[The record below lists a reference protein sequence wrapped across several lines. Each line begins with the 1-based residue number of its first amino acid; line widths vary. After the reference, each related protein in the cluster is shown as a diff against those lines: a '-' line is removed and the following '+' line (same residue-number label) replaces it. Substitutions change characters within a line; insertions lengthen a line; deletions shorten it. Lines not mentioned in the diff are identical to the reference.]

1 MKKKIHNLMAL
12 ILASAAVLG
21 SGAILSS
28 CGDQGGNT
36 PHDSSDVLGYK
47 ITVVGEGFTVSG
59 LPEEGTAAEGTR
71 IRFTVTAT
79 EEGKVVGTVKVNGET
94 LTAGGGGRYSF
105 NMPAQDVTITITVAG
120 VSAINIDT
128 TEAKTAFL
136 LGSTFDSNGL
146 KVKATM
152 DSGEEVEVSTGFS
165 VSSPD
170 LTSIG
175 TKSVEV
181 SYGGKSVSY
190 NIAVGELTRGGVLLS
205 NKNGKAVLTID
216 GTYTGFTSAAQLT
229 EAAKGTYF
237 FDLQYNASFSSA
249 APGWERNLKSG
260 EIVYGDNGE
269 GKFAFDVDVSTLLA
283 AGGKGVGYTMHFNTL
298 NTSGQDVG
306 EPGDWKVSERVDQEI
321 TIGNRKYTLM
331 GRPGSESGSEFWGNY
346 GLIIVDDTT
355 AAMNATDIDLTVSE
369 NKVYATVKGV
379 FSNLDTASL
388 DGKILC
394 DIQELYAWTEI
405 ANLAA
410 GTFSTEVTDASTNSG
425 TFSIAFDVTGKLGGA
440 NPYFFHFHYDEGG
453 NPVANEHNINW
464 DASSMSEKSV
474 VDPTNGNTIKFQ
486 KNTTTDWS
494 SNLAVLKV
502 ETKDFVKAT
511 SASFAADGEKALF
524 TLGGAY
530 HGITTNENNEY
541 RFSIQAFDSWEYVVG
556 GDSEVAADLALVAG
570 ADEGG
575 TFTISVDL
583 AGKLASGKQYFCHF
597 GPGEGD
603 GPNLAAF
610 ENTEAASFKVGEG
623 TYSLSIYSGATA
635 ESDTWRNGLITLA
648 YVAD

>member
-21 SGAILSS
+21 SGALLSA
-28 CGDQGGNT
+28 CGDNGNT

-79 EEGKVVGTVKVNGET
+79 EEGKVVGTVKVNDET

-152 DSGEEVEVSTGFS
+152 DSGEEVEVSNGFS

-405 ANLAA
+405 GNMAA
-410 GTFSTEVTDASTNSG
+410 ATFTSEVTDASSNSG
-425 TFSIAFDVTGKLGGA
+425 TFSIAFDVMSTTSTGM
-440 NPYFFHFHYDEGG
+440 P
-453 NPVANEHNINW
+453 P
-464 DASSMSEKSV
+464 
-474 VDPTNGNTIKFQ
+474 
-486 KNTTTDWS
+486 
-494 SNLAVLKV
+494 
-502 ETKDFVKAT
+502 
-511 SASFAADGEKALF
+511 
-524 TLGGAY
+524 
-530 HGITTNENNEY
+530 
-541 RFSIQAFDSWEYVVG
+541 R
-556 GDSEVAADLALVAG
+556 
-570 ADEGG
+570 
-575 TFTISVDL
+575 
-583 AGKLASGKQYFCHF
+583 
-597 GPGEGD
+597 
-603 GPNLAAF
+603 
-610 ENTEAASFKVGEG
+610 
-623 TYSLSIYSGATA
+623 
-635 ESDTWRNGLITLA
+635 
-648 YVAD
+648 

>member
-21 SGAILSS
+21 SGALLSA
-28 CGDQGGNT
+28 CGDNGNT

-152 DSGEEVEVSTGFS
+152 DSGEEVEVSNGFS

-379 FSNLDTASL
+379 FSNLDTA
-388 DGKILC
+388 
-394 DIQELYAWTEI
+394 
-405 ANLAA
+405 
-410 GTFSTEVTDASTNSG
+410 
-425 TFSIAFDVTGKLGGA
+425 IAFDVTGKLGGA

-610 ENTEAASFKVGEG
+610 ENTEAASFKVGGG

>member
-59 LPEEGTAAEGTR
+59 LPEEENVAEGTR
-71 IRFTVTAT
+71 IRFTITPT
-79 EEGKVVGTVKVNGET
+79 EEGKVVGTVKVNDEV

-105 NMPAQDVTITITVAG
+105 NMPAENVTITITVAG

-136 LGSTFDSNGL
+136 VGSTFDSTGL

-152 DSGEEVEVSTGFS
+152 DSGEQIDIASGYS

-170 LTSIG
+170 LTTAGSK
-175 TKSVEV
+175 TVEV
-181 SYGGKSVSY
+181 TYGGKTLTY

-205 NKNGKAVLTID
+205 EKNGKATLTID
-216 GTYTGFTSAAQLT
+216 GSYSGFNSAEELT
-229 EAAKGTYF
+229 MAAKGTYY

-249 APGWERNLKSG
+249 APGWERNLKTG
-260 EIVYGDNGE
+260 EITFLGNGE
-269 GKFAFDVDVSTLLA
+269 GKFVFDVDVSGLLA
-283 AGGKGVGYTMHFNTL
+283 AGGKGIGYTMHFNTL

-321 TIGNRKYTLM
+321 TIGSRQYKLI

-355 AAMNATDIDLTVSE
+355 ASMNATDVDLSVKD

-379 FSNLDTASL
+379 YSHLDATAL

-405 ANLAA
+405 GNMAA
-410 GTFSTEVTDASTNSG
+410 ATFTSEVTDASSSSG
-425 TFSIAFDVTGKLGGA
+425 TFAISFDVTGKLGGA

-453 NPVANEHNINW
+453 NPVANEHNVNW

-502 ETKDFVKAT
+502 ETVDFVRAT

-541 RFSIQAFDSWEYVVG
+541 RFSIQAFDSWEYAVG
-556 GDSEVAADLALVAG
+556 GDSAVEAQLAL
-570 ADEGG
+570 DENNG

-610 ENTEAASFKVGEG
+610 ENTEAASFKVGGG

>member
-1 MKKKIHNLMAL
+1 
-12 ILASAAVLG
+12 
-21 SGAILSS
+21 
-28 CGDQGGNT
+28 
-36 PHDSSDVLGYK
+36 
-47 ITVVGEGFTVSG
+47 
-59 LPEEGTAAEGTR
+59 
-71 IRFTVTAT
+71 
-79 EEGKVVGTVKVNGET
+79 
-94 LTAGGGGRYSF
+94 
-105 NMPAQDVTITITVAG
+105 
-120 VSAINIDT
+120 
-128 TEAKTAFL
+128 
-136 LGSTFDSNGL
+136 
-146 KVKATM
+146 
-152 DSGEEVEVSTGFS
+152 
-165 VSSPD
+165 
-170 LTSIG
+170 
-175 TKSVEV
+175 
-181 SYGGKSVSY
+181 
-190 NIAVGELTRGGVLLS
+190 
-205 NKNGKAVLTID
+205 
-216 GTYTGFTSAAQLT
+216 
-229 EAAKGTYF
+229 
-237 FDLQYNASFSSA
+237 
-249 APGWERNLKSG
+249 
-260 EIVYGDNGE
+260 
-269 GKFAFDVDVSTLLA
+269 
-283 AGGKGVGYTMHFNTL
+283 MHFNTL

-405 ANLAA
+405 GNMTAA
-410 GTFSTEVTDASTNSG
+410 TFTSEVTDASSNSG

-524 TLGGAY
+524 TLGGEF

-610 ENTEAASFKVGEG
+610 ENTEAASFKVGGG

>member
-21 SGAILSS
+21 SGALLSA
-28 CGDQGGNT
+28 CGDNGNT

-152 DSGEEVEVSTGFS
+152 DSGEEVEVSNGFS

-464 DASSMSEKSV
+464 DASSMSEKNV

-603 GPNLAAF
+603 GPTLAAF

>member
-1 MKKKIHNLMAL
+1 MKKKMNNLMAL

-36 PHDSSDVLGYK
+36 PHDSSEVLGYK

-71 IRFTVTAT
+71 IRFTVTPT
-79 EEGKVVGTVKVNGET
+79 EEGKVVGTVKVNDEV

-105 NMPAQDVTITITVAG
+105 NMPAENVTITITVAG
-120 VSAINIDT
+120 VSNITIDT
-128 TEAKTAFL
+128 SEVKTAFL
-136 LGSTFDSNGL
+136 VGSTFDSAGL

-152 DSGEEVEVSTGFS
+152 DSGEQIDIASGYS

-170 LTSIG
+170 LTTAGSK
-175 TKSVEV
+175 TVEV
-181 SYGGKSVSY
+181 TYGGKTLTY

-205 NKNGKAVLTID
+205 EKNGKATLTID
-216 GTYTGFTSAAQLT
+216 GSYSGFNSAEELT
-229 EAAKGTYF
+229 MAAKGTYY

-249 APGWERNLKSG
+249 APGWERNLKTG
-260 EIVYGDNGE
+260 EITFLGNGE
-269 GKFAFDVDVSTLLA
+269 GKFVFDVDVSGLLA
-283 AGGKGVGYTMHFNTL
+283 AGGKGIGYTMHFNTL

-321 TIGNRKYTLM
+321 TIGSRKYTLM

-355 AAMNATDIDLTVSE
+355 ASMNATDVDLSVKD

-379 FSNLDTASL
+379 YSHLDATAL

-405 ANLAA
+405 GNMAA
-410 GTFSTEVTDASTNSG
+410 ATFTSEVTDASSSSG

-453 NPVANEHNINW
+453 NPVANEHNVNW

-502 ETKDFVKAT
+502 ETVDFVRAT

-541 RFSIQAFDSWEYVVG
+541 RFSIQAFDSWEYAVG
-556 GDSEVAADLALVAG
+556 GDSAVEAQLAL
-570 ADEGG
+570 DENNG
-575 TFTISVDL
+575 TFAISVDL

-610 ENTEAASFKVGEG
+610 ENTEATSFKIGAG

>member
-71 IRFTVTAT
+71 IRFTVTPT
-79 EEGKVVGTVKVNGET
+79 EEGKVVGTVKGNDEG

-105 NMPAQDVTITITVAG
+105 NMPAENVTITITVAG
-120 VSAINIDT
+120 VSNITIDT
-128 TEAKTAFL
+128 SEVKTAFL
-136 LGSTFDSNGL
+136 VGSAFDSTGL

-152 DSGEEVEVSTGFS
+152 DSGEQIDIANGFS

-170 LTSIG
+170 LTTAGSK
-175 TKSVEV
+175 TVEV
-181 SYGGKSVSY
+181 TYGGKTLTY

-205 NKNGKAVLTID
+205 EKNGKATLTID
-216 GTYTGFTSAAQLT
+216 GSYSGFNSAEELT
-229 EAAKGTYF
+229 MAAKGTYY

-249 APGWERNLKSG
+249 APGWERNLKTG
-260 EIVYGDNGE
+260 EITFLGNGE
-269 GKFAFDVDVSTLLA
+269 GKFVFDVDVSGLLA
-283 AGGKGVGYTMHFNTL
+283 AGGKGIGYTMHFNTL

-321 TIGNRKYTLM
+321 TIGSRQYKLI

-346 GLIIVDDTT
+346 GLVIIDDTT
-355 AAMNATDIDLTVSE
+355 ASMNATDVDLSVKD

-379 FSNLDTASL
+379 YSHLDATAL

-405 ANLAA
+405 GNMAA
-410 GTFSTEVTDASTNSG
+410 ATFTSEVTDATSHSG
-425 TFSIAFDVTGKLGGA
+425 TFAISFDVTGKLGGA

-453 NPVANEHNINW
+453 NPVANEHNVNW

-502 ETKDFVKAT
+502 ETVDFVRAT

-541 RFSIQAFDSWEYVVG
+541 RFSIQAFDSWEYAVG
-556 GDSEVAADLALVAG
+556 GDSAVEAQLAL
-570 ADEGG
+570 DENNG
-575 TFTISVDL
+575 TFAISVDL

-610 ENTEAASFKVGEG
+610 ENTEAASFKIGAG

>member
-36 PHDSSDVLGYK
+36 PHDSSEVLGYK

-59 LPEEGTAAEGTR
+59 LPEEGAAAEGTR
-71 IRFTVTAT
+71 IRFTVTPT
-79 EEGKVVGTVKVNGET
+79 EEGKVVGTVKVNDEV

-105 NMPAQDVTITITVAG
+105 NMPAENVTITITVAG

-136 LGSTFDSNGL
+136 VGSTFDSTGL

-152 DSGEEVEVSTGFS
+152 DSGEQIDIASGFS

-170 LTSIG
+170 LTTAGSK
-175 TKSVEV
+175 TVEV
-181 SYGGKSVSY
+181 TYGGKTLTY

-205 NKNGKAVLTID
+205 EKNGKATLTID
-216 GTYTGFTSAAQLT
+216 GSYSGFNSAEELT
-229 EAAKGTYF
+229 MAAKGTYY

-249 APGWERNLKSG
+249 APGWERNLKTG
-260 EIVYGDNGE
+260 EITFLGNGE
-269 GKFAFDVDVSTLLA
+269 GKFVFDVDVSGLLA
-283 AGGKGVGYTMHFNTL
+283 AGGKGIGYTMHFNTL

-321 TIGNRKYTLM
+321 TIGSRQYKLI

-346 GLIIVDDTT
+346 GLVIIDDTT
-355 AAMNATDIDLTVSE
+355 ASMNATDVDLSVKD
-369 NKVYATVKGV
+369 NKVYATLKGV
-379 FSNLDTASL
+379 YSHLDATAL

-405 ANLAA
+405 GNMAA
-410 GTFSTEVTDASTNSG
+410 ATFSTEVTDASTNSG
-425 TFSIAFDVTGKLGGA
+425 TFSIAFDVTGKLGGT

-453 NPVANEHNINW
+453 NPVANEHNVNW

-511 SASFAADGEKALF
+511 SASFAADGDKALF

-610 ENTEAASFKVGEG
+610 ENTEAASFKVGGG

>member
-21 SGAILSS
+21 SGALLSA
-28 CGDQGGNT
+28 CGGNGNT

-152 DSGEEVEVSTGFS
+152 DSGEEVEVSNGFS

-464 DASSMSEKSV
+464 DASSMSEKNV

-583 AGKLASGKQYFCHF
+583 AGKLASG
-597 GPGEGD
+597 
-603 GPNLAAF
+603 
-610 ENTEAASFKVGEG
+610 EG

>member
-1 MKKKIHNLMAL
+1 
-12 ILASAAVLG
+12 
-21 SGAILSS
+21 
-28 CGDQGGNT
+28 
-36 PHDSSDVLGYK
+36 
-47 ITVVGEGFTVSG
+47 
-59 LPEEGTAAEGTR
+59 
-71 IRFTVTAT
+71 
-79 EEGKVVGTVKVNGET
+79 
-94 LTAGGGGRYSF
+94 
-105 NMPAQDVTITITVAG
+105 
-120 VSAINIDT
+120 
-128 TEAKTAFL
+128 
-136 LGSTFDSNGL
+136 
-146 KVKATM
+146 
-152 DSGEEVEVSTGFS
+152 
-165 VSSPD
+165 
-170 LTSIG
+170 
-175 TKSVEV
+175 
-181 SYGGKSVSY
+181 
-190 NIAVGELTRGGVLLS
+190 VLLS
-205 NKNGKAVLTID
+205 EKNGKATLTID
-216 GTYTGFTSAAQLT
+216 GSYSGFNSAEELT
-229 EAAKGTYF
+229 MAAKGTYY

-249 APGWERNLKSG
+249 APGWERNLKTG
-260 EIVYGDNGE
+260 EITFLGNGE
-269 GKFAFDVDVSTLLA
+269 GKFVFDVDVSGLLA
-283 AGGKGVGYTMHFNTL
+283 AGGKGIGYTMHFNTL

-321 TIGNRKYTLM
+321 TIGSRQYKLI

-355 AAMNATDIDLTVSE
+355 ASMNATDVDLSVKD

-379 FSNLDTASL
+379 YSHLDATAL

-405 ANLAA
+405 GNMAA
-410 GTFSTEVTDASTNSG
+410 ATFTSEVTDASSSSG
-425 TFSIAFDVTGKLGGA
+425 TFSIAFDVTGKLGGT

-453 NPVANEHNINW
+453 NPVATEHNINW

-486 KNTTTDWS
+486 KSTTTDWS

-502 ETKDFVKAT
+502 ETVDFVRAT
-511 SASFAADGEKALF
+511 SASFASSEGKALF
-524 TLGGAY
+524 TLGGEF

-541 RFSIQAFDSWEYVVG
+541 RFSIQAFDSWEYAVG
-556 GDSEVAADLALVAG
+556 GDSAVEAQLAL
-570 ADEGG
+570 DENNG

-583 AGKLASGKQYFCHF
+583 VDKLASGKQYFCHF

-610 ENTEAASFKVGEG
+610 ENTEATSFKIGAG